1 MFPNALICVSSFIT
15 ITGTLSALIVP
26 CEQSY
31 PQMNASCKGTQN
43 TRLCNIH
50 HAQLEPILWA
60 TSEYGGLF
68 FSVYG
73 MWLCAREHLFPMT
86 NNSFSHLF
94 ISALWKKTAWNKPQK
109 KKRLFIPSSQHL
121 AGSNESISLQ
131 SLVAC
136 HFPWF
141 QHKPDFI
148 SLVEM
153 RDLVYSSCKIPPIG
167 SRRLGKD
174 LYWHLGPSQH
184 GRCVRGLTPTVLHE
198 QKSPPVFR
206 GAEVFRCYYG
216 TFQHGNR
223 RS

>member
-1 MFPNALICVSSFIT
+1 MPRVRALKTLVCVIYTMPSWSPFSGPQVSTGGYSFLCMACDYVPVSTCFLWQTTHFPICLYQRF
-15 ITGTLSALIVP
+15 GRKQP
-26 CEQSY
+26 E
-31 PQMNASCKGTQN
+31 
-43 TRLCNIH
+43 
-50 HAQLEPILWA
+50 
-60 TSEYGGLF
+60 
-68 FSVYG
+68 
-73 MWLCAREHLFPMT
+73 
-86 NNSFSHLF
+86 
-94 ISALWKKTAWNKPQK
+94 ISPK
-109 KKRLFIPSSQHL
+109 KKRRLFIPSSQHL

-167 SRRLGKD
+167 SRRPGKD